1 VGHAATMTAPTTR
14 SWEAAAATWMMAM
27 AMVSRSKGEGAA
39 TTESLGCHCWAEML
53 LLG

>member
-1 VGHAATMTAPTTR
+1 MTAPTMR
-14 SWEAAAATWMMAM
+14 SREPVAVTWMMAM

-39 TTESLGCHCWAEML
+39 TAESLRCHCWAEML